1 MSILNRGTDEPQ
13 RGPTLAEVAELLPT
27 LVDDDPV
34 VVAAHLVVTIIRR
47 FGIDRMTVCGRIGKQ
62 VQ

>member
-13 RGPTLAEVAELLPT
+13 RGPTLTEVVELLPT

-34 VVAAHLVVTIIRR
+34 VVAAHLIVTTVRR

>member
-13 RGPTLAEVAELLPT
+13 RGPTLMEVVELLPT

-34 VVAAHLVVTIIRR
+34 VVVAHLVTSSAP
-47 FGIDRMTVCGRIGKQ
+47 
-62 VQ
+62 

>member
-1 MSILNRGTDEPQ
+1 ME
-13 RGPTLAEVAELLPT
+13 AMELLPA

-34 VVAAHLVVTIIRR
+34 VVAAHLVVTTVRR
-47 FGIDRMTVCGRIGKQ
+47 FGIDRTTVCGRIGKQ

>member
-1 MSILNRGTDEPQ
+1 MSILNRGTDESQ
-13 RGPTLAEVAELLPT
+13 RGPTPTEVVELLPA

-34 VVAAHLVVTIIRR
+34 VVAAHLIVTTVRY